1 MQLFSLQHL
10 FFYTFRVYMSGLY
23 LKWMKK
29 MGGVNAMAENC
40 KVRSSLVYDV
50 IDSSNG
56 FYYVPVDK
64 NYRSRITIP
73 FRVGGSNGNEE
84 LEKKFLK
91 EAQAAGMIE
100 LKGHRSVGGI
110 RVSMY
115 HAMSVEEVKILVQF
129 MKQFM
134 ENNK

>member
-1 MQLFSLQHL
+1 MC
-10 FFYTFRVYMSGLY
+10 GLY

-29 MGGVNAMAENC
+29 QGGVRAMEANC
-40 KVRSSLVYDV
+40 KARSSLVYDI

-56 FYYVPVDK
+56 FYFVPVEK
-64 NYRSRITIP
+64 SCRSRFTIP
-73 FRVGGSNGNEE
+73 CRVGGPDGNEE

-115 HAMSVEEVKILVQF
+115 HAMTVEEVATLVQF